1 MPNSFWMI
9 SKDDHI
15 IDLKYSFYGIPILQK
30 DISLIIAIF
39 LKKTF
44 LDMTCLLLLET
55 VTLPEED
62 RAAASGPQKLT
73 KGFKRPKRG
82 CLNWNPNAMSNEIC
96 QETLL
101 LFVVFLARS
110 SNQKLVCFLPALCIS
125 AKPQQAKSF
134 MCETEREREYTL
146 QK

>member
-1 MPNSFWMI
+1 MAKNWSTWF
-9 SKDDHI
+9 KDAP
-15 IDLKYSFYGIPILQK
+15 YGIPILQK

-96 QETLL
+96 QETH
-101 LFVVFLARS
+101 S
-110 SNQKLVCFLPALCIS
+110 SSIRRVPCSLK
-125 AKPQQAKSF
+125 
-134 MCETEREREYTL
+134 
-146 QK
+146 

>member
-1 MPNSFWMI
+1 MMPNSFWMI

-101 LFVVFLARS
+101 FVVFLAQVIRS
-110 SNQKLVCFLPALCIS
+110 WCVSFQHFAFLQNPSRLKVLCVRL
-125 AKPQQAKSF
+125 
-134 MCETEREREYTL
+134 REREYTL